1 MLHPFYERVDRI
13 FKQKKK
19 NRAEF
24 SRLYNIPE
32 TTLSNYWSPDSN
44 LPPGKV
50 LEKLSTYLDESLNYL
65 IFGINISRLNDL
77 IKKLLKLL
85 NGYSERILWQIVGCV
100 RKDLAE
106 ILKDEARE
114 KEAHSNA

>member
-1 MLHPFYERVDRI
+1 MLHPFYERVNKI
-13 FKQKKK
+13 FKEKKK

-32 TTLSNYWSPDSN
+32 TTLSNYWSLDSN

-50 LEKLSTYLDESLNYL
+50 LEKLSTYLEESLDYL
-65 IFGINISRLNDL
+65 IFGTNMGRLNNPM
-77 IKKLLKLL
+77 KQLLKILD
-85 NGYSERILWQIVGCV
+85 GYSERVLWQIVGCI

-106 ILKDEARE
+106 ILKDEVRE
-114 KEAHSNA
+114 KNA